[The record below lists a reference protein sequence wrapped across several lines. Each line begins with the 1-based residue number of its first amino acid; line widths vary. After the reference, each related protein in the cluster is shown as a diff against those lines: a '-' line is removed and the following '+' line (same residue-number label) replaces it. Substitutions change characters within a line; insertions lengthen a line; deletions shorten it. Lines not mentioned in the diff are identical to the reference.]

1 MATIDDVAKLAGVSK
16 GTVSSVFS
24 KKRPISKPVTERVLT
39 VAKELGYYPNH
50 IARSLAIKKTMIVG
64 LKMPIS
70 KTGTMSQFEIQMLNG
85 VIKECTK
92 NGYRILLDTLPEHE
106 DLTQFSSDPVDGVI
120 MLNPRKHDHRIERYE
135 QMGIPLVLVGR
146 PDPLI
151 SSISYVDNNNEQLAY
166 DVGKYLLTQGHHS
179 IIFLNASSDMTVSV
193 DREFGI
199 MKAFEEQ
206 GIPFPRENRMNYSR
220 KLHATASDYGYM
232 SIMDTFNKVSY
243 TAVVADTDR
252 VALGILRATREL
264 GIDVPRDLSIVA
276 LSNDARLAQEM
287 TPKLTSVEL
296 SAETLGAEAG
306 RILIQKMLDPMTVAQ
321 HIVNA
326 EIIYRDSCRTLQQIV

>member
-24 KKRPISKPVTERVLT
+24 KKRPISQPVTDRVLS
-39 VAKELGYYPNH
+39 VAKELGYFPNH

-70 KTGTMSQFEIQMLNG
+70 KAGNLSQFEIQMLNG

-92 NGYRILLDTLPEHE
+92 HGYRILLDTLPEHD

-120 MLNPRKHDHRIERYE
+120 MLNPRKHDQRIERYE
-135 QMGIPLVLVGR
+135 QMRIPLVLVGR
-146 PDPLI
+146 PDPLD
-151 SSISYVDNNNEQLAY
+151 SSISYVDNDNEQLAY
-166 DVGKYLLTQGHHS
+166 EVGNYLLTQGHRS
-179 IIFLNASSDMTVSV
+179 ILFLNASSDMTVSV
-193 DREFGI
+193 DRVNGL
-199 MKAFEEQ
+199 KRAFDVQ
-206 GIPFPRENRMNYSR
+206 GTPFHNAKVMNFDRKHHATPTEYGYISMMQSHQKIPF
-220 KLHATASDYGYM
+220 
-232 SIMDTFNKVSY
+232 

-264 GIDVPRDLSIVA
+264 GMEVPRDLSIVA
-276 LSNDARLAQEM
+276 LSNDVRLAEEM

-296 SAETLGAEAG
+296 SAEMLGAEAG
-306 RILIQKMLDPMTVAQ
+306 RILIQKMIDPQTVEQCIVDAQ
-321 HIVNA
+321 L
-326 EIIYRDSCRTLQQIV
+326 IYRESCRTL